1 MLECRFCGKEF
12 KYNCKLLR
20 HLNAKKSC
28 IFSKDIKIIFENYYN
43 KKEENKYSFNDL
55 KNGYYENNNLFFCI
69 FCNVKMKNKSNIRA
83 HIKENCKE
91 LRNRYIKEQIET
103 KKDDNDKDKKIEE
116 LEEKLKR
123 IEKNLN
129 KIKNNKNNIII
140 NNIYA
145 GKEFNINPLGLENT
159 NYITKTMFKN
169 IIDSP
174 IKAMALLTKL
184 LNFNQNHL
192 ENWNIHK
199 TDENSIIFYDIDKNW
214 KIKNNS
220 DFCSMLS
227 TIRENQSFNLEE
239 KFKSLRSINSI
250 NRYENKKYKIGKDTF
265 NTKMIKELEEVV
277 ENGTNSNELFM
288 KKNKYFF
295 EKKFIQ

>member
-28 IFSKDIKIIFENYYN
+28 IFSKGIKIDFQNFYT
-43 KKEENKYSFNDL
+43 KEEEDIYSFSNL
-55 KNGYYENNNLFFCI
+55 KNGYYEENSLYNCI
-69 FCNVKMKNKSNIRA
+69 FCKVKMKNKSNIKA

-91 LRNRYIKEQIET
+91 LRNRYIKEQTET
-103 KKDDNDKDKKIEE
+103 TKDEKDKKIEE
-116 LEEKLKR
+116 LEEKLKN
-123 IEKNLN
+123 IEQ
-129 KIKNNKNNIII
+129 KIEINSKQNIII

-159 NYITKTMFKN
+159 NFITKRMFKN
-169 IIDSP
+169 IINTP
-174 IKAMALLTKL
+174 VKAMALLTKL

-214 KIKNNS
+214 KIKNNT

-239 KFKSLRSINSI
+239 KFKSLGLINDI
-250 NRYENKKYKIGKDTF
+250 NRYENKKYKIGKDIF

-277 ENGTNSNELFM
+277 ENGTYSNELFM
-288 KKNKYFF
+288 KQNQDFF

>member
-28 IFSKDIKIIFENYYN
+28 VFSKGIKIDFENYYT
-43 KKEENKYSFNDL
+43 KDEEDIYSFSNL
-55 KNGYYENNNLFFCI
+55 KNGYYEENEKYNCI
-69 FCNVKMKNKSNIRA
+69 FCKVKMKNKSNIKA

-91 LRNRYIKEQIET
+91 LRNRYIKEQTVTT
-103 KKDDNDKDKKIEE
+103 KDEKDKKIEE
-116 LEEKLKR
+116 LEEKLKN
-123 IEKNLN
+123 IEQ
-129 KIKNNKNNIII
+129 KIEINSKQNIII

-159 NYITKTMFKN
+159 NFITKRMFKN
-169 IIDSP
+169 IINTP
-174 IKAMALLTKL
+174 VKAMAILTKI

-227 TIRENQSFNLEE
+227 TIRENQSFDLEE
-239 KFKSLRSINSI
+239 KFKSSGLINDI
-250 NRYENKKYKIGKDTF
+250 NRYENKKYKIGKDIF

-277 ENGTNSNELFM
+277 ENGTSSNELFM
-288 KKNKYFF
+288 KQNQDFF